1 MKSAKLLTLAA
12 LLLAPL
18 AELPAAESPKTNR
31 PNILFVMTDQQTV
44 SALSCAGNP
53 YVKTPSLDQ
62 LAARGVRFTQSYA
75 ANPLCVPSRASIF
88 SSRMPHELGIYG
100 NTMDAVL
107 ETKGVPTMGEL
118 FQAAGYETAYA
129 GKWHVHDA
137 FPAYNKKGGKIPG
150 FTVLPQAGK
159 DPRQGDKK
167 SEEKAPQ
174 CDPYAA
180 DAAIKFLQQSHAK
193 PFFLTLSLLNPHDI
207 CEFSSFEGFK
217 KMLPADSTQLPPLRT
232 NVHDLEKLPSELQN
246 DRKNHGNWTDIQWR
260 QYLWVYYQLVES
272 SDKLIGQVL
281 AALDQAGLSSN
292 TVVVFTSDH
301 GEMMG
306 SHGLVTK
313 EKLYEEAVAV
323 PLIIALPGVTPGVD
337 KKKLVSGLDLM
348 PTFLDY
354 AGIDAPK
361 SLEGQSLR
369 PLVEG
374 KVAVWREFVAAET
387 MEPEARMIRTAR
399 YKYICFGA
407 GENREQFFDEEK
419 DAGELHNLI
428 NNAELASEVARHR
441 ALLKEWMES
450 TKDIFGKGPKF
461 LSEVK
466 RRENGKKQDREMPKK
481 GTSTNSPTDTVKKPE
496 ADRAAS
502 FMKRDTNRDGK
513 LSLEEYLINQNDAEA
528 ATKRF
533 KRWDSNKDGF
543 LSREEFVNEGGKSK

>member
-1 MKSAKLLTLAA
+1 MKPTKLFTLAA

-18 AELPAAESPKTNR
+18 VELPAAESTTINK
-31 PNILFVMTDQQTV
+31 PNILFIITDQQTV

-53 YVKTPSLDQ
+53 YVKTPSLDR
-62 LAARGVRFTQSYA
+62 LAARGVRFTQSYV

-100 NTMDAVL
+100 NTMDAML

-150 FTVLPQAGK
+150 FTVLPQGGN
-159 DPRQGDKK
+159 DPRQGDKRT
-167 SEEKAPQ
+167 EEKAPQ

-180 DAAIKFLQQSHAK
+180 DAAIKFLQQPHAK
-193 PFFLTLSLLNPHDI
+193 PFLLTLSLLNPHDI

-217 KMLPADSTQLPPLRT
+217 KMLPADPTQLPPLRT

-369 PLVEG
+369 PLVEE

-441 ALLKEWMES
+441 TLLKECMES
-450 TKDIFGKGPKF
+450 TKDTFGKG
-461 LSEVK
+461 SEVLREVK
-466 RRENGKKQDREMPKK
+466 QRENSKKRDREKPVKESLT
-481 GTSTNSPTDTVKKPE
+481 TSPSNATTKPDV
-496 ADRAAS
+496 DRAAS

-533 KRWDSNKDGF
+533 KRWDTNKDGF
-543 LSREEFVNEGGKSK
+543 LSREEFVNQGGKSK